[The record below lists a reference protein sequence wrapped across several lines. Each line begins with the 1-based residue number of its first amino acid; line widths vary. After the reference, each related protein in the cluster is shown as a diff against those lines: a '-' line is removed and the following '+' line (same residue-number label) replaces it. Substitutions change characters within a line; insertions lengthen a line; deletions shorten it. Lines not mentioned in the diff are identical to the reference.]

1 MAGCIP
7 TVLRRGVGLFL
18 QKSITLGATRPAS
31 RSSTHLKG
39 RGVVDLYGAATQFF
53 GTPTWITLGA
63 ALLISTTAFI
73 VMLVY
78 VRAVDPK
85 SKPGKK
91 MPQPGPVVQGG
102 TPPLVQ
108 LPTGSLEI
116 QTEKPGGPRS
126 LPPPRSPTFQHA
138 KTAFRRAACFYTL
151 RGLLLLV
158 YVGMLPLIG
167 LLLELAGAPRLPL
180 ARAIGC
186 RRLVQAGVDRPPLST
201 HEVERSDFP
210 SRCVMAVGL
219 IVADPQA

>member
-91 MPQPGPVVQGG
+91 KPQPGPVVQGG

-138 KTAFRRAACFYTL
+138 KTFPSCGMFLYPPRAPGLGLRRHASTNRPATRARRRSTASLGSRY
-151 RGLLLLV
+151 
-158 YVGMLPLIG
+158 
-167 LLLELAGAPRLPL
+167 RLPSPGSGWCGL
-180 ARAIGC
+180 PAAID
-186 RRLVQAGVDRPPLST
+186 A
-201 HEVERSDFP
+201 
-210 SRCVMAVGL
+210 
-219 IVADPQA
+219 